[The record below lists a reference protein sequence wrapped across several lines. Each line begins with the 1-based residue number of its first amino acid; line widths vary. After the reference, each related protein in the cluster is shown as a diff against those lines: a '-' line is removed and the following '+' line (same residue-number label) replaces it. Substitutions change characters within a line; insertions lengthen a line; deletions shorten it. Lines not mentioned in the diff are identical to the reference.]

1 VAREVTANAGTLRLL
16 RHPERMGD
24 YLETSTT
31 PEPALIITFE
41 WQKDHEIGASLSY
54 SEILG
59 EK

>member
-1 VAREVTANAGTLRLL
+1 
-16 RHPERMGD
+16 MGD
-24 YLETSTT
+24 CLETSTT

-59 EK
+59 KK